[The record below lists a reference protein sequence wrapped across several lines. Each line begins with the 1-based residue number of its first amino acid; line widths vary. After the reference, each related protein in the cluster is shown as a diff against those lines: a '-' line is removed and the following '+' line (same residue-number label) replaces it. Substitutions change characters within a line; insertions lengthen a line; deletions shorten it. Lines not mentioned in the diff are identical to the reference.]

1 MKRLLLIL
9 FISVLS
15 VLMMV
20 VFILGG
26 CKKETIPGDE
36 ATEEEVEEVLSEE
49 EPTAEEVAEE
59 EVVEIHL
66 ALWSAGDIP
75 AEYQKQVDRFNSQ
88 QDKIKVDIATFSSG
102 DAYNQALMGQVA
114 AGVAPDVFL
123 IDGGIQ
129 IMQFA
134 EADAILALDELVEMQ
149 GLDIV
154 NFQESLIAGSKMDG
168 KLFGIPKDYNTTT
181 LFYHEDIFEEAGV
194 EPPEN
199 WDDLRETAK
208 TLTNE
213 DRFGFGITPQINYYL
228 PFIETAG
235 AHFVS
240 EDGIDKENFVT
251 EEHIEAIDYLL
262 TLFTRDKS
270 AASPQMVAAGWDG
283 EMFGNKQ
290 VAMVFG
296 GTWIPLAVLTQD
308 PDLRVGV
315 APLPVKNEEAS
326 VLYTASWVVSSTSE
340 YPEAAM
346 ELISFLTS
354 DEELVLGYQAGINGL
369 PSTETGMQ
377 KLISEEE
384 QRAKFLEVYT
394 EVVKDGTP
402 WGWLPPT
409 FVDKYNEMLEVLLS
423 NPNPEKEDVS
433 KALNDLLDVLEA
445 LEG

>member
-1 MKRLLLIL
+1 MKKSLLWVVVL
-9 FISVLS
+9 VLS
-15 VLMMV
+15 ITMV
-20 VFILGG
+20 AAFSLYG
-26 CKKETIPGDE
+26 CKAEKAAP
-36 ATEEEVEEVLSEE
+36 AEEEAAAPAEE
-49 EPTAEEVAEE
+49 EAAEEVAEE
-59 EVVEIHL
+59 EEIVEIQL
-66 ALWSAGDIP
+66 ALWAAGDIP

-102 DAYNQALMGQVA
+102 DAYNQALIGQIA

-149 GLDIV
+149 GLDIT

-168 KLFGIPKDYNTTT
+168 KLFGIPKDYNTTA
-181 LFYHEDIFEEAGV
+181 LFYHEDLFEEAGV

-199 WDDLRETAK
+199 WDDLREAAK

-213 DRFGFGITPQINYYL
+213 DHFGFGITPQINYYL
-228 PFIETAG
+228 PFIESAG

-240 EDGIDKENFVT
+240 EEGIDTENFVT
-251 EEHIEAIDYLL
+251 KEHIEAIDYLL

-290 VAMVFG
+290 VAMLFG
-296 GTWIPLAVLTQD
+296 GTWIPGSVLSQNA
-308 PDLRVGV
+308 DLKVGV
-315 APLPVKNEEAS
+315 TPLPVKNEEAS
-326 VLYTASWVVSSTSE
+326 VLYTASWVISSKSE

-354 DEELVLGYQAGINGL
+354 DEELVLGYQAGIDGL

-377 KLISEEE
+377 KLIEEN
-384 QRAKFLEVYT
+384 QSDKFLEVYA
-394 EVVKDGTP
+394 EVVKNGTP
-402 WGWLPPT
+402 WGWLAPT

-423 NPNPEKEDVS
+423 NPNPEEEDIS
-433 KALNDLLDVLEA
+433 KALNDLLEVLET
-445 LEG
+445 LEI